1 MRNAS
6 LDALRAIATLMI
18 VAYHILGFGGS
29 GFSLQHRDV
38 FGRIASNLNIGVSIF
53 FTLSGYLLFKPF
65 AEAILRKTV
74 GPNLKSF
81 YVKRAARI
89 FPGYWVALITLALVG
104 AIAIP
109 NASGLIRNVF
119 LVHPFTASSVFTGI
133 TQSWTLSVEVCFYL
147 ILPFMAAALAFITK
161 KMSQEQSV
169 LALTLALLLLAL
181 LSYAFRILVHF
192 SHLPVFA
199 TGHLTLPAHLD
210 TFALGM
216 LVAVLRSIPNP
227 SSKVVKITKICTR
240 SSTSI
245 FVASVFCWLLS
256 SRIGL
261 RPGLE
266 RTPFLNDVI
275 GHFLYSISSFLT
287 LIAFCFR
294 QSTLR
299 NGGRFLS
306 RSLTWLGSIS
316 YGIYLWHHIFVSGLF
331 PEKVM
336 PYLPDDSQI
345 LIRFLI
351 VFPASIVIASF
362 SFYCIE
368 RPIMRLAA
376 KRIKGSDLA
385 DRTP

>member
-1 MRNAS
+1 
-6 LDALRAIATLMI
+6 
-18 VAYHILGFGGS
+18 
-29 GFSLQHRDV
+29 
-38 FGRIASNLNIGVSIF
+38 
-53 FTLSGYLLFKPF
+53 
-65 AEAILRKTV
+65 
-74 GPNLKSF
+74 
-81 YVKRAARI
+81 
-89 FPGYWVALITLALVG
+89 
-104 AIAIP
+104 
-109 NASGLIRNVF
+109 
-119 LVHPFTASSVFTGI
+119 
-133 TQSWTLSVEVCFYL
+133 
-147 ILPFMAAALAFITK
+147 MAAALAFITK

-169 LALTLALLLLAL
+169 VVLTLALLLLAL
-181 LSYAFRILVHF
+181 FSYAFRIFVHF
-192 SHLPVFA
+192 SHLPVLA
-199 TGHLTLPAHLD
+199 IGHLTLPAHFD

-245 FVASVFCWLLS
+245 FAASVFCWLLS

-266 RTPFLNDVI
+266 PTPFLNDVI
-275 GHFLYSISSFLT
+275 GHFLYSLSSFLL
-287 LIAFCFR
+287 LIALCFR
-294 QSTLR
+294 QSTSR
-299 NGGRFLS
+299 NGGGFLV
-306 RSLTWLGSIS
+306 RSLAWLGSIS

-351 VFPASIVIASF
+351 VFPASIAIASL

-368 RPIMRLAA
+368 RPIMRLASKKIRA
-376 KRIKGSDLA
+376 SDLA